1 MPEAITYSDARQNL
15 AATMD
20 RVCDAHEPV
29 IITRQKSQ
37 SVVMI
42 SLEDYSGLMETAH
55 LLRSP
60 ANAQRLRDSLASC
73 SSVEQHDFEVGWKK
87 RTP

>member
-60 ANAQRLRDSLASC
+60 ANAERLRDSLASC
-73 SSVEQHDFEVGWKK
+73 SSVEQHDLVD
-87 RTP
+87 

>member
-60 ANAQRLRDSLASC
+60 ANAQRLRASLANC
-73 SSVEQHDFEVGWKK
+73 SSVEQHDLVD
-87 RTP
+87 